1 MEVVWSLFNIIA
13 NVITDLLYDKALVN
27 NLFTFNLDKKMVE
40 IKKKKENS
48 NNSNNSNTLKLDES
62 PQIYSPMK
70 NIKNKI
76 NRNNIQDE
84 LSAQLRNKLNDDIF
98 IKEKS
103 LILKRKKKKKRNLI
117 NPMGSPT
124 ERNIIYNKN
133 TIVEDNLNGIN
144 SNNNIYYKD
153 KIGNSDNKKMVPSE
167 VKMVEKETE
176 RGGVNRRIIDRIKM
190 KFTVSISGFASQ
202 ERKRISKMYC

>member
-1 MEVVWSLFNIIA
+1 
-13 NVITDLLYDKALVN
+13 
-27 NLFTFNLDKKMVE
+27 
-40 IKKKKENS
+40 
-48 NNSNNSNTLKLDES
+48 
-62 PQIYSPMK
+62 MK

-190 KFTVSISGFASQ
+190 KCYCVYFWFCFA
-202 ERKRISKMYC
+202 RKKKNIQNVLLDEGMRVIVEKLDIINIFKKIYSTEFIEKSLKIIGNMFEMSDTCKQKMKLYIK